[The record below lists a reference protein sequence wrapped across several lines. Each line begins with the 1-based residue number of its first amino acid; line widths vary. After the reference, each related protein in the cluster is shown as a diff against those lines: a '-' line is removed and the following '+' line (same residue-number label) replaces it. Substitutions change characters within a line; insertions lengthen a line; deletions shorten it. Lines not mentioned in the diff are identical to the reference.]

1 MAAELVTVS
10 TLPILLAPHPTHSIM
25 RDLFDSL
32 MLMHLCACRFCI
44 SPNGD
49 MAGNNPNTCYWG
61 LPSIAAMDQ
70 WDRKRHICENFS
82 VSTTKCALVCCIY
95 LRSEPAIE
103 SV

>member
-1 MAAELVTVS
+1 
-10 TLPILLAPHPTHSIM
+10 M

-61 LPSIAAMDQ
+61 LPSIAADDPAFPPLGYWRGFVWAPWAQ
-70 WDRKRHICENFS
+70 LTWVRITLRLS
-82 VSTTKCALVCCIY
+82 VLDCLWLACKLTTARV
-95 LRSEPAIE
+95 
-103 SV
+103 

>member
-1 MAAELVTVS
+1 MEQWALDNPTYANVSVVTQ
-10 TLPILLAPHPTHSIM
+10 TRKALAKQMTAM
-25 RDLFDSL
+25 
-32 MLMHLCACRFCI
+32 M
-44 SPNGD
+44 
-49 MAGNNPNTCYWG
+49 
-61 LPSIAAMDQ
+61 MDQ